1 MSISR
6 MGKSSKATR
15 LVVRNSCALHSDT
28 ELEPTVADSES
39 NDEDLSHSGSKAGSL
54 DRKSQQS
61 SKQKLSKLSKAS
73 SSKSGSRKV
82 SEPKHM
88 GAKGF
93 REESRNSHSALDRLV
108 ELKANTEEMK
118 IKQMGLR
125 QANEEAQRKLE
136 IAKQILG
143 MDNVNDEVKAKAN
156 NLLFELMS

>member
-1 MSISR
+1 MSLSR

-15 LVVRNSCALHSDT
+15 PVVRNSNALLSDV
-28 ELEPTVADSES
+28 EPTISDSDS
-39 NDEDLSHSGSKAGSL
+39 DDEDSSHSGSKAAFL
-54 DRKSQQS
+54 SQK
-61 SKQKLSKLSKAS
+61 SKQKDLKTSKVSKS
-73 SSKSGSRKV
+73 LKLKSGSRKV

-93 REESRNSHSALDRLV
+93 KEESRNSLSALDRLV

-125 QANEEAQRKLE
+125 QAGEESQRKFD

-143 MDNVNDEVKAKAN
+143 MDNASDEVKAKAN
-156 NLLFELMS
+156 QILFELMS